1 MSRSESVVDDNS
13 AGVARASVETVA
25 DDQGDESDAPVER
38 RQVRPVQHARYRVVA
53 QRSPHRC
60 RQRAARPRR
69 LRRALAGGQEAS
81 EFDERRGADDAA
93 LEQRGEQLDVIF
105 VSAAE
110 PVCTQV
116 GCPFS
121 AGRLSASHE
130 RESFQAL
137 QR

>member
-60 RQRAARPRR
+60 RQRAARPR
-69 LRRALAGGQEAS
+69 ALASGQEAS

-110 PVCTQV
+110 PVCTRTH
-116 GCPFS
+116 
-121 AGRLSASHE
+121 AGL
-130 RESFQAL
+130 FK
-137 QR
+137 